1 MPLLA
6 YFSIIGAFLMAL
18 LLVANVVLEP
28 RPHTPSKAASTA
40 VETKLPK
47 PRITS
52 RVGQQ
57 TVGDARISP
66 WREARHETPPPAAP
80 VVAVQ
85 TERTDLTAWNSA
97 HPARERQPGAGGE
110 RKSFKRAK
118 PKGNSVLVR
127 TRVQNPAVAWRQ
139 HGKTRTYSA
148 RAYAGPGHDR
158 SGWSFSAEGTLGPH

>member
-118 PKGNSVLVR
+118 PKGNYR

-148 RAYAGPGHDR
+148 RAYAGPGNER